1 MCNLCV
7 CYAHKQVVPYSCRT
21 KGRVSTATQEL
32 PSFTLASVPARS
44 LPGDLFLLAPLNN

>member
-7 CYAHKQVVPYSCRT
+7 CSAHKQVVPYSCRT
-21 KGRVSTATQEL
+21 MAHVLTATQGL
-32 PSFTLASVPARS
+32 PPFTLPSVPARS